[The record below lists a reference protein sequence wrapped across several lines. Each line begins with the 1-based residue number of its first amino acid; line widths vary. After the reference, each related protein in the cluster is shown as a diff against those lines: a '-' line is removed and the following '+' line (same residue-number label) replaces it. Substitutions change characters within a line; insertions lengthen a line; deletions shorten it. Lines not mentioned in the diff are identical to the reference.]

1 MPFTRIIV
9 ALFSQNVTYMSV
21 FDAILIIFLLIL
33 LSAVISSAEIS
44 LAGARKIKLQ
54 ALINEGNKRAE
65 KVLALQEQPGR
76 FITMV
81 QIGLNMIA
89 ILAGVVGESALNPYF
104 MQLFAPY
111 VSVEWNE
118 MLASW
123 TAFAAVTAA
132 FILFADLMPKR
143 IAMTRPEKVAM
154 RTVGVM
160 QFCIVVF
167 KPLVWLFD
175 WLANMLFRL
184 FGISTVRQDNMTSED
199 IVAVMDAGAQAGVL
213 NEQEHYLIE
222 NIFDMQERRVTSTMT
237 TRENIIFL
245 DKTDTREQV
254 VATLA
259 ENAHS
264 KLLICDNGVDKILG
278 YVESHSLLTRYL
290 QQEQNVSLTDPK
302 ILRKPLFIPDTLSLY
317 EVLELFKS
325 AGEDFAVIVNEYA
338 LVVGIITLNDVM
350 SIVMGELVSNEE
362 EQIVRRDEDSW
373 LIDGATPL
381 EDVMRALDID
391 AFPHAEN
398 YETIGGFMMYMLRK
412 IPKKT
417 DYVLFN
423 KYKFEIIDTENF
435 KIDQVMV
442 HYRKDQAVS

>member
-1 MPFTRIIV
+1 MGVIEAIIG
-9 ALFSQNVTYMSV
+9 
-21 FDAILIIFLLIL
+21 IFLLII

-54 ALINEGNKRAE
+54 ALINEGNQKAE
-65 KVLALQEQPGR
+65 KVLKLQEQPGR

-89 ILAGVVGESALNPYF
+89 ILAGVIGESALNPYF
-104 MQLFAPY
+104 TELLNRHFTTD
-111 VSVEWNE
+111 WNE
-118 MLASW
+118 SLGSW
-123 TAFAAVTAA
+123 LAFAFVTAS

-143 IAMTRPEKVAM
+143 IAMTRPENVAL
-154 RTVGVM
+154 RTVNVM
-160 QFCIVVF
+160 LFCITLF

-175 WLANMLFRL
+175 LCANTLFRL
-184 FGISTVRQDNMTSED
+184 LGISTVRQDNMTSED
-199 IVAVMDAGAQAGVL
+199 IVAVMDAGAEAGVIKA
-213 NEQEHYLIE
+213 QEHYLIE

-245 DKTDTREQV
+245 DRTDNRETV
-254 VATLA
+254 VETLS
-259 ENAHS
+259 ENSHS
-264 KLLICDNGVDKILG
+264 KLLICDNGLDKILG
-278 YVESHSLLTRYL
+278 YVESHTLLTLYL
-290 QQEQNVSLTDPK
+290 KQEQNVSLTDNR
-302 ILRKPLFIPDTLSLY
+302 ILRKPLYIPDTLSLY

-391 AFPHAEN
+391 VFPHSEN

-417 DYVLFN
+417 DFVLYD

-435 KIDQVMV
+435 KIDQLMV
-442 HYRKDQAVS
+442 HYRKE